1 MSKMTY
7 FKIRPE
13 ETEDHLEFEL
23 NNVGISMANAIRRVA
38 LAEVEIYA
46 IDQANVK
53 ISENTAPLHNEYVSH
68 RISLL
73 PVNQDVAGLE
83 NLKFYIS
90 KKHTKDVPIDND
102 QNGIMEITTD
112 NVQVYDSSNDT
123 WINSKDIF
131 TDTFLI
137 TKLNV
142 KQKFLGEFTVSKG
155 IAKNHARWQA
165 VSTICYRYKV
175 KKDLENVEYD
185 KISLEEERDWV
196 KRDNGDPTGFIFY
209 LESSGVME
217 LRLVIQKSLE
227 IIKDKLVKF
236 SRYIQTNSTKIGW
249 TNNEML
255 DFEYEGEMHTL
266 GNLISTIGLE
276 QLGAD
281 DFIGY
286 RIVHPMMDKFIMRMK
301 LANSKSKNEH
311 IDHLVAICGNI
322 ETQVDQMLTS
332 WKSL

>member
-1 MSKMTY
+1 MSTY
-7 FKIRPE
+7 FKIRPDE
-13 ETEDHLEFEL
+13 SEDHLEFEL
-23 NNVGISMANAIRRVA
+23 DNVAISMANAIRRVA
-38 LAEVEIYA
+38 LSEIETYA
-46 IDQANVK
+46 IDEANIK
-53 ISENTAPLHNEYVSH
+53 LTENTTPLHNEYVSH

-73 PVNQDVAGLE
+73 PINQAIGGLE

-112 NVQVYDSSNDT
+112 NVQVYDTTNDS
-123 WINSKDIF
+123 WINPKDIF

-142 KQKFLGEFTVSKG
+142 KQKILGEFTVSKG
-155 IAKNHARWQA
+155 IAKTHARWQA

-175 KKDLENVEYD
+175 QKDLENVEYD

-196 KRDNGDPTGFIFY
+196 KKQNGDPSGFIFY
-209 LESSGVME
+209 VESAGVME
-217 LRLVIQKSLE
+217 PRMVIRKSLE
-227 IIKDKLVKF
+227 IIKNKLVKF
-236 SRYIQTNSTKIGW
+236 SHYIQNNRAKIGW
-249 TNNEML
+249 TSSEML

-266 GNLISTIGLE
+266 GNLLATNGLE
-276 QLGAD
+276 QLGED

-301 LANSKSKNEH
+301 LAGSKSKDEH
-311 IDHLVAICGNI
+311 IDRLVQVCKQI
-322 ETQVDQMLTS
+322 ETQVDEMLKS
-332 WKSL
+332 WNSL